1 MEFIVSKDK
10 LQETAKQFWILFQ
23 AKNVFAFHGD
33 LGAGKTTFI
42 QSLCFEKGVKD
53 LVSSPSF
60 SIINEY
66 NYLDKGVLKNIFHV
80 DLYRLKNEDEII
92 KAGVEE
98 CFFANQICFVEWP
111 ERAPDLLPE
120 GTVHVFIE
128 IIDELTRRIR
138 IADN

>member
-1 MEFIVSKDK
+1 MELIVSKDK
-10 LQETAKQFWILFQ
+10 LQEAAKQFWLQ
-23 AKNVFAFHGD
+23 VQGKNVFAFHGN

-42 QSLCFEKGVKD
+42 QALCIEKGVKN

-66 NYLDKGVLKNIFHV
+66 DFLEEGLLKTIFHV

-92 KAGVEE
+92 KAGVED

-111 ERAPDLLPE
+111 ERAPNLLPD
-120 GTVHVFIE
+120 TIVHVFIE
-128 IIDELTRRIR
+128 IIDEQTRLLRIK
-138 IADN
+138 DN